1 MTLVLPSRARTS
13 RLRSLRQIIA
23 AFRRQIRIRSETAH
37 LDDHLRADIGLP
49 PLAERPLEPHEVAAR
64 LFLMAAR

>member
-1 MTLVLPSRARTS
+1 MNLVLPSLAR
-13 RLRSLRQIIA
+13 RPRIRSVRQIIA
-23 AFRRQIRIRSETAH
+23 AFRRQTRTRSETAH

-64 LFLMAAR
+64 IALLVAR